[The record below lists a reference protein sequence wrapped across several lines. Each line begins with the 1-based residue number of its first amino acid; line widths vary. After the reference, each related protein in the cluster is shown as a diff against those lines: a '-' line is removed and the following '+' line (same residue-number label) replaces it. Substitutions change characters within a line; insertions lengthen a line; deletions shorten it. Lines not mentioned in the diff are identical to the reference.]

1 MVLCPPASTL
11 FPYTTLFRS
20 GPRCRQIRLDRLTP
34 AGRIRGL
41 RPGAPY
47 LGAGPAGELPDRGGA
62 ALHHVRD
69 VVEGRVEHV
78 VEDERDPLRW
88 AQPVE
93 DDQHCQP
100 DRVGQLGLLL
110 WYPVLIGRAE
120 PVGGEALERL
130 LSPGLPRPKQVETD
144 AADHSRQPG
153 RQVLHL

>member
-1 MVLCPPASTL
+1 MTATA
-11 FPYTTLFRS
+11 
-20 GPRCRQIRLDRLTP
+20 IRLDRLTP

-47 LGAGPAGELPDRGGA
+47 LDAGAAGELPDGGGV

-69 VVEGRVEHV
+69 VVEGHVEHV
-78 VEDERDPLRW
+78 VQDERDPLRR

-93 DDQHCQP
+93 YDQHRQP

-110 WYPVLIGRAE
+110 RDPVLVGRAE
-120 PVGGEALERL
+120 PVGGEALQRL
-130 LSPGLPRPKQVETD
+130 LAPGLPGAQQVEAD
-144 AADHSRQPG
+144 AADHGRQPG